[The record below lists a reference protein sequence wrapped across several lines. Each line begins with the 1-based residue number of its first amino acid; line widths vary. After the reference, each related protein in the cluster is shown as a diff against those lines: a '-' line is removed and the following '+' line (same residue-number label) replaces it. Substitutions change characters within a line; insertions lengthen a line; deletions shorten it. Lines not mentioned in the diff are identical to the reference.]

1 MGKNRMTRRNIL
13 YAVGSISIVLLAW
26 YFFFHLG
33 RETPITNFP
42 SSGTEIVAFG
52 DSLVAGSGATAGN
65 DFVSLLSKSIGREI
79 VNLGV
84 PGNTTA
90 DGLARINELDRY
102 SPKVV
107 LLLLGGN
114 DHLKK
119 VPIETTFHNLG
130 KIIENVHS
138 RGAIVLLLGVKGNL
152 FGDKFEPEFEKLQDK
167 YKTAYVSN
175 VLDGLFRNAKLME
188 DAIHPND
195 AGYKIIA
202 ERIYP
207 VLVPL
212 LE

>member
-1 MGKNRMTRRNIL
+1 
-13 YAVGSISIVLLAW
+13 
-26 YFFFHLG
+26 
-33 RETPITNFP
+33 
-42 SSGTEIVAFG
+42 
-52 DSLVAGSGATAGN
+52 
-65 DFVSLLSKSIGREI
+65 LSKGIGREI

-102 SPKVV
+102 RPKVV

-119 VPIETTFHNLG
+119 LPIETTFGNLG
-130 KIIENVHS
+130 KIIEDIHS
-138 RGAIVLLLGVKGNL
+138 RGAVVLLLGVKGNL
-152 FGDKFEPEFEKLQDK
+152 FGDKFEPEFENLRDK

-175 VLDGLFRNAKLME
+175 VLDGLFRNPKLME
-188 DAIHPND
+188 DSIHPND
-195 AGYKIIA
+195 AGNKIIA

-212 LE
+212 LK